1 MDNSNIV
8 SPPEVN
14 MKGIRGGFWKQ
25 LGMLVLGTT
34 VSLVLT
40 FGTAQVI
47 EKKQRANDRRLTAL
61 MVMSN
66 IESFA
71 QQLDTAWIQ
80 AAGADTAVAWLLNIP
95 EDSLDEMTLSELLP
109 IISKAKS
116 IGFINYDK
124 TTESIFSNNIDTWK
138 NMGNFQFIDIVGTC
152 FSTMRLCEEKW
163 NGHQNVLSATF
174 SEIAAHPD
182 QYTGKTTSAKIARDP
197 GFRQKLLMIHSP
209 IHRQDDKCQDCP
221 RPGFP
226 PETTNDS
233 QSAQMDLLPGQI
245 SALLQPEKH
254 GNHRHH
260 RAGIEGLYG
269 ETPTRNRYRPAG
281 TDLQRNHHP
290 QSRPRQSD
298 SLLVKPYN
306 YQSHLITK
314 AR

>member
-124 TTESIFSNNIDTWK
+124 TTESIFSNNIDT
-138 NMGNFQFIDIVGTC
+138 
-152 FSTMRLCEEKW
+152 
-163 NGHQNVLSATF
+163 
-174 SEIAAHPD
+174 
-182 QYTGKTTSAKIARDP
+182 
-197 GFRQKLLMIHSP
+197 
-209 IHRQDDKCQDCP
+209 
-221 RPGFP
+221 
-226 PETTNDS
+226 
-233 QSAQMDLLPGQI
+233 
-245 SALLQPEKH
+245 
-254 GNHRHH
+254 
-260 RAGIEGLYG
+260 
-269 ETPTRNRYRPAG
+269 
-281 TDLQRNHHP
+281 
-290 QSRPRQSD
+290 
-298 SLLVKPYN
+298 
-306 YQSHLITK
+306 
-314 AR
+314 